1 MPGSRVIVL
10 KFGGSVLTSERAVE
24 DAVTEIQ
31 RWRARGHQV
40 VAVVSAIHGDT
51 ERLLRAASNFG
62 PNVSPWSVA
71 ALAAIGEL
79 RSAALLGL
87 ALGRAELRHRVLDA
101 GAIALRAA
109 GDPLDADP
117 VDVDQ
122 RVLLDAL
129 KDEDIVVVPGYVA
142 RDDRDRTVLLGR
154 GGSDLTAIVLAGA
167 LPGAQCRL
175 IKDVPGIYEWD
186 PAAPG
191 PRPRRYVTMPWSS
204 AHGIDGSV
212 LQHKAVRYAERSNLV
227 IEVASLG
234 DDDVTS
240 IGPWPQSFEKAQETT
255 AA

>member
-1 MPGSRVIVL
+1 MPGSGVIVL
-10 KFGGSVLTSERAVE
+10 KFGGSVLTSERAVD
-24 DAVTEIQ
+24 DAVAEIQ

-40 VAVVSAIHGDT
+40 VAVVSAINGDT
-51 ERLLRAASNFG
+51 ERLLHVASDFG
-62 PNVSPWSVA
+62 PNVSSWSVA

-87 ALGRAELRHRVLDA
+87 ALGKADERHRVLDA
-101 GAIALRAA
+101 GAIALQAA

-117 VDVDQ
+117 VHVDRQ
-122 RVLLDAL
+122 VLIDAL
-129 KDEDIVVVPGYVA
+129 EDEDVVVVPGYVA
-142 RDDRDRTVLLGR
+142 RDDHDRTVLLGR
-154 GGSDLTAIVLAGA
+154 GGSDLTAIVLADA
-167 LPGAQCRL
+167 IPGAQCRL

-191 PRPRRYVTMPWSS
+191 PQPRRYVTMPWSS

-234 DDDVTS
+234 EDDVTS
-240 IGPWPQSFEKAQETT
+240 IGPWPQSFEHTQETS